1 MKIQCGLLALTV
13 GVTVLMS
20 GCDFFKSKNEKV
32 EIMKLEQKKAEQDAI
47 QKKDAA
53 AALKTY
59 IEGKC
64 QLIIS
69 DAKAVANDIAK
80 LDADAV
86 KLEKA
91 VAAELGGVEVTNESV
106 TAVTAFAN
114 VLRNP
119 VVNELAQSYL
129 AAGFSAQCGLFVDR
143 TKAAMEAERAY
154 RSAIKEVQAT
164 YAKNSESGANWQKS
178 SSSERSA
185 EIYRLKQDISRL
197 ERNLSLEQKKLHGNR
212 VQETQRRVNIGD
224 YEEQL
229 RTKRRLLDRL
239 LDPAN
244 ASRVEED
251 AARSQMS
258 LRERARSEWS
268 IRLLEVERRF
278 KPKVTASDIVRETE
292 AQTIGALRK
301 AIQTRKA
308 VLAEKQAGLEA
319 QVRTA
324 KEALLEVPVCD
335 ESELRQLRLKM
346 DRALTVGKKR

>member
-1 MKIQCGLLALTV
+1 MKVQYGLLALTV
-13 GVTVLMS
+13 GATVFMS

-64 QLIIS
+64 QLIIA
-69 DAKAVANDIAK
+69 DAKTVANDIAK
-80 LDADAV
+80 LDADAAR
-86 KLEKA
+86 LEKA
-91 VAAELGGVEVTNESV
+91 VASEMDGVDVTNEST
-106 TAVTAFAN
+106 TAVTSLAN

-143 TKAAMEAERAY
+143 AKAAMEAERAY

-164 YAKNSESGANWQKS
+164 YAKNSESGTKWQKS
-178 SSSERSA
+178 TSSERSS
-185 EIYRLKQDISRL
+185 EIYRLKQEIV
-197 ERNLSLEQKKLHGNR
+197 SLEKRLRSERKKLQGNKT
-212 VQETQRRVNIGD
+212 QENERRANIDD
-224 YEEQL
+224 YESQL
-229 RTKRRLLDRL
+229 RTKRRQLDYLLN
-239 LDPAN
+239 PAN
-244 ASRVEED
+244 SSRGEEE

-258 LRERARSEWS
+258 MRERARSDWS
-268 IRLLEVERRF
+268 MRLLEIERRF
-278 KPKVTASDIVRETE
+278 KPKVTAGDIVRETE

-301 AIQTRKA
+301 EIQTRKA
-308 VLAEKQAGLEA
+308 ALAKKQAGLEA

-346 DRALTVGKKR
+346 DRALAAERK

>member
-1 MKIQCGLLALTV
+1 MKVECGLVALAVGATV
-13 GVTVLMS
+13 FVS
-20 GCDFFKSKNEKV
+20 GCDFFSSKSEKV

-64 QLIIS
+64 QLIIE
-69 DAKAVANDIAK
+69 DAKTVANDIAK
-80 LDADAV
+80 LDADAAR
-86 KLEKA
+86 LEKA
-91 VAAELGGVEVTNESV
+91 VASEMDGVDVTNEST
-106 TAVTAFAN
+106 TAVASLAN

-143 TKAAMEAERAY
+143 AKAAMEAERAY
-154 RSAIKEVQAT
+154 RSAIKEAQST
-164 YAKNSESGANWQKS
+164 YAKNAESGAAWQKS
-178 SSSERSA
+178 SSSDRNS
-185 EIYRLKQDISRL
+185 EIYRLNQDISNL
-197 ERNLSLEQKKLHGNR
+197 ERKLSLEQKKLNGNR
-212 VQETQRRVNIGD
+212 MQETQRKTNIGD

-244 ASRVEED
+244 SSRIEEQ

-268 IRLLEVERRF
+268 MRLLEIERRF
-278 KPKVTASDIVRETE
+278 KPKTTVGEIVRETE

-301 AIQTRKA
+301 EIQTRKA
-308 VLAEKQAGLEA
+308 ALTKKQAGLEA

-335 ESELRQLRLKM
+335 ESELRQLRLRM
-346 DRALTVGKKR
+346 DRALAAERK